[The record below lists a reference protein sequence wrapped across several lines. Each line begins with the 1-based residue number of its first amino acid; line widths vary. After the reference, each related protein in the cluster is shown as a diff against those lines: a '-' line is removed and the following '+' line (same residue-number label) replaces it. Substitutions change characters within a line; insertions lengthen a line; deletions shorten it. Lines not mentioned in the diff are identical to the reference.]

1 MARTYGY
8 AIVAGGAVIA
18 VAALVWGRAGLIAA
32 TAGTLLS
39 VVNVWV
45 LTRLARQAIAH
56 ATAGAGGGAS
66 GPLTAALTAKTA
78 GLFGIVWVLTRSG
91 RIETTPFVLGLL
103 VSAFAFL
110 GLGAWT
116 ALHAD

>member
-1 MARTYGY
+1 VARTYGY

-18 VAALVWGRAGLIAA
+18 AAALVWGRAGLIAA
-32 TAGTLLS
+32 TAGTVLS

-45 LTRLARQAIAH
+45 LTRLARQAVAH
-56 ATAGAGGGAS
+56 AAAGAGGAS
-66 GPLTAALTAKTA
+66 APLTAALTAKTA

-91 RIETTPFVLGLL
+91 RIEATPFVLGLL